1 MALLLSCI
9 RHKFEIK
16 LMNWKMKQITS
27 ATEKLE
33 TIWMQ
38 VFMDFMKL

>member
-1 MALLLSCI
+1 
-9 RHKFEIK
+9 
-16 LMNWKMKQITS
+16 MNWKMKQITTS